1 MPETGATVAGKR
13 WTILALAFAARAATG
28 FQFQSVASTAQMLA
42 DHYRVGFSDIG
53 LLLGIYLLPGIFV
66 AYAAGLLNQ
75 RYREDQLSIAGLA
88 LMIVS
93 AAGIGLSDSFFASL
107 LFRAAG
113 GIGATIVI
121 ITVTK
126 MIADWFNDRE
136 IVLAMSVVQMSWPIG
151 AMVGLPVQTYLAD
164 TLGLAAAIL
173 STGVLTT
180 IALAAFLLLYTGPHH
195 VETRRP
201 ETSGLKRM
209 SLAPIMVAGLIWGAM
224 NVACVLM
231 FTSAP
236 MVLQSQGV
244 SPTAAASMVS
254 AVVFLTIVSIPAGGY
269 LVQLTGRTMTAIALC
284 ASVAGGSLALFAMD
298 VWPVAS
304 CILFGLAIGP
314 LSGAILA
321 LPSLVLAP
329 HERAT
334 GFGLFYS
341 FFYVLMAAGPAFAG
355 HLQDVWHTPA
365 APILFASALLIATPP
380 MLLVFAGL
388 KRRYDTDNP
397 ASTASPI
404 RRDSKADPLSSARL
418 AS

>member
-1 MPETGATVAGKR
+1 
-13 WTILALAFAARAATG
+13 
-28 FQFQSVASTAQMLA
+28 MLV

-53 LLLGIYLLPGIFV
+53 FLLGIYLLPGVFL
-66 AYAAGLLNQ
+66 AYAAGLLNR

-93 AAGIGLSDSFFASL
+93 AVGIGLSDSFLTAI
-107 LFRAAG
+107 LFRAVG

-151 AMVGLPVQTYLAD
+151 AMVGLPVQAYLAD
-164 TLGLAAAIL
+164 TLGLAAAIM
-173 STGVLTT
+173 STGVITA
-180 IALAAFLLLYTGPHH
+180 IALAAFLLLYAEPHRTRTLQPEATGLN
-195 VETRRP
+195 R
-201 ETSGLKRM
+201 L

-224 NVACVLM
+224 NVACVLV

-236 MVLQSQGV
+236 MVLQSQGA
-244 SPTAAASMVS
+244 SPTTAASMVS

-284 ASVAGGSLALFAMD
+284 ASLAGGSLALFAMD
-298 VWPVAS
+298 VWPVVS

-314 LSGAILA
+314 LSGAILS

-329 HERAT
+329 QERAT

-355 HLQDVWHTPA
+355 YLQDLWHTPV
-365 APILFASALLIATPP
+365 APILFSSALLIATPP
-380 MLLVFAGL
+380 ILLVFAGL
-388 KRRYDTDNP
+388 KRRYDTDSLT
-397 ASTASPI
+397 AAASPI
-404 RRDSKADPLSSARL
+404 RDDGKADRLPSARL